1 MKKKICIRFT
11 EFRNGVKNLLRFVF
25 VIAFVLINLPLV
37 KPGFSQ
43 AIVEYHIFS
52 KDDPIKGAIS
62 ITFPDGWSTYWKFP
76 GPNGFTPDIKVLKK
90 ENLKS
95 FNISWPYPK
104 KLGPKKFTYL
114 GYDGDLLLPV
124 ELKKFDQSKNIYLDL
139 DISFGICKSVCVIQ
153 NKTLK
158 IRSMSDIDYV
168 VLDKLLKSKNRITM
182 TTNFGS
188 SNKCILRKVTD
199 NEYQITLAND
209 LMRNS
214 ELVNGALLDYM
225 GSSLIIETQSFYP
238 EFGRVE
244 ALLKLEQS
252 SKNKIDLGN
261 FSILYLDNG
270 TAKRTV
276 GCPT

>member
-11 EFRNGVKNLLRFVF
+11 EFTIGVQNLLRFVF

-37 KPGFSQ
+37 KPGYSQ
-43 AIVEYHIFS
+43 AIMEYHVFS

-76 GPNGFTPDIKVLKK
+76 GPNGFTPNIKVLKK

-95 FNISWPYPK
+95 FDISWPYPK
-104 KLGPKKFTYL
+104 KLGPNQFSYL
-114 GYDGDLLLPV
+114 GYDANLLLPV
-124 ELKKFDQSKNIYLDL
+124 ELKKIDQSKNIYLDL

-158 IRSMSDIDYV
+158 ISSKSDINYV

-182 TTNFGS
+182 TTSFGS
-188 SNKCILRKVTD
+188 SNRCIIRKVTD

-209 LMRNS
+209 LMKNS
-214 ELVNGALLDYM
+214 ELVNGALLDYT
-225 GSSLIIETQSFYP
+225 GSSLIIETQSFYR
-238 EFGRVE
+238 EFGKVE
-244 ALLKLEQS
+244 AILKLEQS
-252 SKNKIDLGN
+252 SKNKIDLEN
-261 FSILYLDNG
+261 FSLLYLDSLS
-270 TAKRTV
+270 AKRTI